1 MNILF
6 LSDNFPPEHNAAAA
20 RVHERACYWVR
31 SGHRVTVVTCAP
43 NFPEGAVFAGYENRR
58 QVEWQDGIRVVRV
71 RTFIAPNTGLVLRT
85 FDFLSYMFS
94 AVAAGMYEDTPDLI
108 AATSPQLFAALGG
121 WILARLRRVPF
132 VFELGDLWPAS
143 IEAVGALRSRWL
155 LGLLEQLE
163 LFLYRQSAAIVALT
177 RRFRED
183 LVRRGIPP
191 EKIRVVRNGVDLTRF
206 APRPHDSGLTSELG
220 LGGRF
225 VVGYLGT
232 LGMAHGMR
240 DVLEAADL
248 LRGERDVRF
257 LLVGTGAERAT
268 LVEEARTRG
277 IHNVVFVRPQ
287 PRSAMPR
294 YWSLCDAALVHLKAD
309 PIFESVIPSKMFEA
323 MGMGLPILLV
333 APPGEARE
341 VMEAAGAGLWTP
353 AARPDLLVESV
364 LRLKYDEALRARLAE
379 ASRAAAAGHS
389 REQQAREMLD
399 VFEAVLRAA

>member
-20 RVHERACYWVR
+20 RVHERACYWIR
-31 SGHRVTVVTCAP
+31 SGHRVTVLTCVP

-58 QVEWQDGIRVVRV
+58 QVEWRDGIRVVRV
-71 RTFIAPNTGLVLRT
+71 KTFIAPNTGFVLRT
-85 FDFLSYMFS
+85 LDFLSYMFS
-94 AVAAGMYEDTPDLI
+94 AVVAGMSEDTPDLI

-121 WILARLRRVPF
+121 WILARLKRVPF

-143 IEAVGALRSRWL
+143 IEAVGALRSRLL
-155 LGLLEQLE
+155 LGFLEQLE

-206 APRPHDSGLTSELG
+206 APQPHDSRLTSELG
-220 LGGRF
+220 LGGCF

-240 DVLEAADL
+240 GVLEAASL
-248 LRGERDVRF
+248 LRDERDVRF
-257 LLVGTGAERAT
+257 LLVGTGAERAA

-287 PRSAMPR
+287 PKNAMPK
-294 YWSLCDAALVHLKAD
+294 YWSLCDAALVHLRAD

-333 APPGEARE
+333 APPGEASE
-341 VMEAAGAGLWTP
+341 VLESAGAGLWMP
-353 AARPDLLVESV
+353 AARPDLLAESV
-364 LRLKYDEALRARLAE
+364 LRLKQDGALRAHFAE
-379 ASRAAAAGHS
+379 ASRVAAAGHS
-389 REQQAREMLD
+389 REQQAREMVD
-399 VFEAVLRAA
+399 VFEAVLRSA